1 MDLVIADTQ
10 SQFEPVRVEWDQHT
24 GDLSSIQSSD
34 HVIKIKRKPPPLAIV
49 GSNVIRRTKNKDKD
63 AKLVARINKAVSL
76 FGAPHLVNVF
86 DHNSPKTR
94 KEANTLMKIMLAKA
108 QLHLLEKR

>member
-49 GSNVIRRTKNKDKD
+49 GSNVIRRTKKQRQRCK
-63 AKLVARINKAVSL
+63 V
-76 FGAPHLVNVF
+76 GC
-86 DHNSPKTR
+86 TY
-94 KEANTLMKIMLAKA
+94 
-108 QLHLLEKR
+108 Q